1 MKIKELMIQPVY
13 TVGAQ
18 DDADDAWRVMHHH
31 KCHHLVVLK
40 GNHVVGVISE
50 KDLGTESEA
59 DRRRGRFVADLM
71 TWSVVKADPDLDV
84 VDAAVLMEEQGM
96 HCLPIF
102 QGDQL
107 VGILTATD
115 IAGAG
120 YGRLS
125 TA

>member
-1 MKIKELMIQPVY
+1 MRVEEIMIQPVY

-18 DDADDAWRVMHHH
+18 DDADEAWRLMHHH

-40 GNHVVGVISE
+40 DDNVVGVVSE
-50 KDLGTESEA
+50 KDLGTEGQA
-59 DRRRGRFVADLM
+59 DRRRGHFVADLM
-71 TWSVVKADPDLDV
+71 TWSVVKGGPDMDVADV
-84 VDAAVLMEEQGM
+84 AVLMEEQGM

-102 QGDQL
+102 QGDKL

-115 IAGAG
+115 IAKAG

-125 TA
+125 TS